1 MYKKYSIIHNDW
13 ARWHLLQ
20 VTLVSN
26 LTYVNN
32 KQQGGNIKK
41 KNRQVDFFLL
51 SEQTQ
56 FLDSIFIMHE
66 KE

>member
-1 MYKKYSIIHNDW
+1 MWY
-13 ARWHLLQ
+13 LLQ
-20 VTLVSN
+20 VTFVGN

>member
-1 MYKKYSIIHNDW
+1 MYKKMYQKNFIIYNEW

-26 LTYVNN
+26 VTYVNN

-41 KNRQVDFFLL
+41 
-51 SEQTQ
+51 
-56 FLDSIFIMHE
+56 E
-66 KE
+66 K